1 MLFAPLLDL
10 YFGQKTTIALW
21 LCLHL
26 FLHFRQRLLYV
37 LLPVSGFMKKSH
49 SCFAF
54 FDNLGIVKTPFTCL
68 NRERHFAPPYLQ
80 INFHLSLGR
89 QRKRSKINPL
99 TNIFLLPLH
108 LLEPG
113 TLFWGVFLKNLY
125 FLTFTPLL
133 IWTRVP
139 KCTPIFL
146 IFKKFYLPTHLF
158 KPGEPFCTPP
168 KRKSFR
174 K

>member
-26 FLHFRQRLLYV
+26 FLHLRQRPLYV

-68 NRERHFAPPYLQ
+68 NRESRFAPLQ
-80 INFHLSLGR
+80 REKVSKTKKPSDLINRRGKVSLSFVLNFNR
-89 QRKRSKINPL
+89 QKEKRHSQR
-99 TNIFLLPLH
+99 IFL
-108 LLEPG
+108 
-113 TLFWGVFLKNLY
+113 
-125 FLTFTPLL
+125 
-133 IWTRVP
+133 
-139 KCTPIFL
+139 
-146 IFKKFYLPTHLF
+146 
-158 KPGEPFCTPP
+158 
-168 KRKSFR
+168 RKLCLDF
-174 K
+174 

>member
-26 FLHFRQRLLYV
+26 FLHLRQRLLYV
-37 LLPVSGFMKKSH
+37 RLPVLGFMKKSH

-80 INFHLSLGR
+80 INFPSHLVGNENG
-89 QRKRSKINPL
+89 QKL
-99 TNIFLLPLH
+99 TL
-108 LLEPG
+108 
-113 TLFWGVFLKNLY
+113 
-125 FLTFTPLL
+125 
-133 IWTRVP
+133 
-139 KCTPIFL
+139 
-146 IFKKFYLPTHLF
+146 
-158 KPGEPFCTPP
+158 
-168 KRKSFR
+168 
-174 K
+174 

>member
-10 YFGQKTTIALW
+10 HFGQKTTIALW

-26 FLHFRQRLLYV
+26 FLHLRQRLLYV
-37 LLPVSGFMKKSH
+37 RLPVSRFMKKSH

-68 NRERHFAPPYLQ
+68 NRERHFAPLFANKFSPL
-80 INFHLSLGR
+80 LGR
-89 QRKRSKINPL
+89 QRKRAKINPL

-108 LLEPG
+108 LLELG

-133 IWTRVP
+133 IWT
-139 KCTPIFL
+139 KGDEMH
-146 IFKKFYLPTHLF
+146 THFPNFQKILL
-158 KPGEPFCTPP
+158 TH
-168 KRKSFR
+168 SLV
-174 K
+174 

>member
-26 FLHFRQRLLYV
+26 FLHLRQRPLYV

-80 INFHLSLGR
+80 INFPSHLVGNENGQKLTLWPIFFITPSLVWTG
-89 QRKRSKINPL
+89 NA
-99 TNIFLLPLH
+99 FL
-108 LLEPG
+108 G
-113 TLFWGVFLKNLY
+113 GVFEK
-125 FLTFTPLL
+125 F
-133 IWTRVP
+133 
-139 KCTPIFL
+139 IFFN
-146 IFKKFYLPTHLF
+146 IYLSTHLD
-158 KPGEPFCTPP
+158 KGWRNAHPF
-168 KRKSFR
+168 S
-174 K
+174 